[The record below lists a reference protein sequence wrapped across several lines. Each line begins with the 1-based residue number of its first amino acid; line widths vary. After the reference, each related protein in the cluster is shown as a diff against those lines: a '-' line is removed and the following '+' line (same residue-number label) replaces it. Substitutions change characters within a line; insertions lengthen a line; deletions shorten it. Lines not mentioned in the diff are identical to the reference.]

1 MKKYILNLIFII
13 SGLILFIILI
23 NLVFLDIKTYEYEA
37 TIGNNVGINVDND
50 KIYFGTILK
59 NGVSKR
65 NIRIEGIQSKSIVK
79 LKANGDLSESIYFS
93 ENNFIIDKDQVK
105 EIEIIL
111 APQNVEY
118 GKYQGKVILFFLRKW

>member
-1 MKKYILNLIFII
+1 M
-13 SGLILFIILI
+13 
-23 NLVFLDIKTYEYEA
+23 
-37 TIGNNVGINVDND
+37 
-50 KIYFGTILK
+50 K

>member
-79 LKANGDLSESIYFS
+79 LKANGDLSENI
-93 ENNFIIDKDQVK
+93 FIIDKDQVK